1 MTLRGACFCDEA
13 VSLFY
18 KEIASLRSQHHV
30 IIVCSVQIMKKP
42 SYPLAIAEAVL
53 VNMIWATSFII
64 VKLVLDEISPLTIS
78 GLRYFIGALILLPFM
93 LREKSAPMSVKTW
106 GMLLVLGTAQY
117 AIGNGAVFW
126 SLEYLPAT
134 TVAFLMGTITISTL
148 IGGIFWLKE
157 IPTTM
162 QVIGIVVTLLGGTL
176 FFANGMQAGEKIG
189 IAIFFI
195 GMLGMTY
202 FSLVGRKVAR
212 AGAVSTLQLTG
223 VPLLLGGI
231 VTLLVAIPLEG
242 IPSASP
248 STWGLVLVL
257 AAVNT
262 ALGYFLYNHA
272 LQVLTAFQMNAV
284 LNLTPVWTAVF
295 GFFLLDE
302 RLGWM
307 QMLAIA
313 VVISG
318 VMLVQIKK
326 KERIA

>member
-1 MTLRGACFCDEA
+1 
-13 VSLFY
+13 
-18 KEIASLRSQHHV
+18 
-30 IIVCSVQIMKKP
+30 MKKP

-78 GLRYFIGALILLPFM
+78 GLRYFIGALILLPFI
-93 LREKSAPMSVKTW
+93 LREKNPKIPAKMWVT
-106 GMLLVLGTAQY
+106 LLILGIAQY
-117 AIGNGAVFW
+117 AIGNGAIFW

-134 TVAFLMGTITISTL
+134 TVSFLMGTITIATL

-157 IPTTM
+157 IPTSM
-162 QVIGIVVTLLGGTL
+162 QVIGIIVTLFGGTL
-176 FFANGMQAGEKIG
+176 FFAEGMAAGEKIG

-195 GMLGMTY
+195 GMLGITY
-202 FSLVGRKVAR
+202 FTVAGRKVAR
-212 AGAVSTLQLTG
+212 AGTVSTLQLTG

-231 VTLLVAIPLEG
+231 ETLLIAIPLEG
-242 IPSASP
+242 VPSASP
-248 STWGLVLVL
+248 SAWGLVLIL

-272 LQVLTAFQMNAV
+272 LQVLTAIQMNII
-284 LNLTPVWTAVF
+284 LNLTPVWTAIF

-326 KERIA
+326 KETSS

>member
-1 MTLRGACFCDEA
+1 
-13 VSLFY
+13 
-18 KEIASLRSQHHV
+18 
-30 IIVCSVQIMKKP
+30 MKKP

-78 GLRYFIGALILLPFM
+78 GLRYFIGALILLPFI
-93 LREKSAPMSVKTW
+93 LREKNPKISSKMW
-106 GMLLVLGTAQY
+106 GTLLILGIAQY
-117 AIGNGAVFW
+117 AIGNGAIFW

-134 TVAFLMGTITISTL
+134 TVSFLMGGITIATL
-148 IGGIFWLKE
+148 IGGVFWLKE
-157 IPTTM
+157 IPTKM
-162 QVIGIVVTLLGGTL
+162 QVIGIAVTLFGGTL
-176 FFANGMQAGEKIG
+176 FFANGMEAGEKLG
-189 IAIFFI
+189 LAIFFV
-195 GMLGMTY
+195 GMLGITY
-202 FSLVGRKVAR
+202 FTLAGRKIAR
-212 AGAVSTLQLTG
+212 EETVSTLQLTG

-231 VTLLVAIPLEG
+231 VTLLIAMPLEG

-257 AAVNT
+257 ATVNT

-272 LQVLTAFQMNAV
+272 LQVLTAIQMNV
-284 LNLTPVWTAVF
+284 ILNLTPVWTAIF

-326 KERIA
+326 KEVVPERRESEANPQSKDGATG

>member
-1 MTLRGACFCDEA
+1 
-13 VSLFY
+13 
-18 KEIASLRSQHHV
+18 
-30 IIVCSVQIMKKP
+30 
-42 SYPLAIAEAVL
+42 
-53 VNMIWATSFII
+53 MIWATSFII
-64 VKLVLDEISPLTIS
+64 VKLIINEISPLTIS

-93 LREKSAPMSVKTW
+93 LREKSGRLPFKTI
-106 GMLLVLGTAQY
+106 GLLLVLGIAQY
-117 AIGNGAVFW
+117 TIGNGAIFW
-126 SLEYLPAT
+126 SLQYLPAT
-134 TVAFLMGTITISTL
+134 TVSFLMGSITIATL

-157 IPTTM
+157 VPTSI
-162 QVIGIVVTLLGGTL
+162 QIVGIIVTLVGGTL
-176 FFANGMQAGEKIG
+176 FFADGIEAGEKIG
-189 IAIFFI
+189 LAIFVI
-195 GMLGMTY
+195 GMLGITY
-202 FSLVGRKVAR
+202 FTLAGRKVAR
-212 AGAVSTLQLTG
+212 AGAVTTLQLTG

-231 VTLLVAIPLEG
+231 VTLLIAIPIEG

-248 STWGLVLVL
+248 AAWGLVIVL

-272 LQVLTAFQMNAV
+272 LQVLTAIQMNII
-284 LNLTPVWTAVF
+284 LNLTPVWTAIF

-326 KERIA
+326 KETSS

>member
-1 MTLRGACFCDEA
+1 
-13 VSLFY
+13 
-18 KEIASLRSQHHV
+18 
-30 IIVCSVQIMKKP
+30 MKKP

-78 GLRYFIGALILLPFM
+78 GLRYFVGALILLPFI
-93 LREKSAPMSVKTW
+93 LREKNAKIPAKMW
-106 GMLLVLGTAQY
+106 GTLLILGIAQY
-117 AIGNGAVFW
+117 AIGNGAIFW

-134 TVAFLMGTITISTL
+134 TVSFLMGTITIATL

-157 IPTTM
+157 IPTKM
-162 QVIGIVVTLLGGTL
+162 QVSGIFVTLLGGTL
-176 FFANGMQAGEKIG
+176 FFANGMEAGEKLG
-189 IAIFFI
+189 LAIFFV
-195 GMLGMTY
+195 GMLGITY
-202 FSLVGRKVAR
+202 FTLAGRKIAR
-212 AGAVSTLQLTG
+212 EETVSTLQLTG

-231 VTLLVAIPLEG
+231 VTLLVAIPIEG

-257 AAVNT
+257 AALNT

-272 LQVLTAFQMNAV
+272 LQVLTAIQMNV
-284 LNLTPVWTAVF
+284 ILNLTPVWTAIF

-302 RLGWM
+302 RLGWV

-318 VMLVQIKK
+318 VMLVQVRKNNLTNS
-326 KERIA
+326 

>member
-1 MTLRGACFCDEA
+1 
-13 VSLFY
+13 
-18 KEIASLRSQHHV
+18 
-30 IIVCSVQIMKKP
+30 MKKP
-42 SYPLAIAEAVL
+42 SYTLAIAEAVL
-53 VNMIWATSFII
+53 TNIIWATSFII

-93 LREKSAPMSVKTW
+93 LREKGEKLTLKLW
-106 GMLLVLGTAQY
+106 GLLLILGIAQY
-117 AIGNGAVFW
+117 TIGNGAIFW
-126 SLEYLPAT
+126 SLEFLPAT
-134 TVAFLMGTITISTL
+134 TVSFLMGSITIATL

-157 IPTTM
+157 IPTKI
-162 QVIGIVVTLLGGTL
+162 QVIGIIVALVGGTL
-176 FFANGMQAGEKIG
+176 FFAEGIEAGEKIG
-189 IAIFFI
+189 LVIFFI
-195 GMLGMTY
+195 GMLGITY
-202 FSLVGRKVAR
+202 FTLAGRKVAR
-212 AGAVSTLQLTG
+212 AGTVSTLQLTG

-272 LQVLTAFQMNAV
+272 LQVLTAIQMNII
-284 LNLTPVWTAVF
+284 LSLTPVWTAIF

-307 QMLAIA
+307 QMLAMA

-318 VMLVQIKK
+318 VVLVQIKK
-326 KERIA
+326 KEH

>member
-1 MTLRGACFCDEA
+1 
-13 VSLFY
+13 
-18 KEIASLRSQHHV
+18 
-30 IIVCSVQIMKKP
+30 MKKP

-93 LREKSAPMSVKTW
+93 LREKGAGISRKMW
-106 GMLLVLGTAQY
+106 GMLLILGVSQY
-117 AIGNGAVFW
+117 AIGNGAIFW

-134 TVAFLMGTITISTL
+134 TVSFLMGSITIATL
-148 IGGIFWLKE
+148 IGGIFWLNE
-157 IPTTM
+157 IPTSM
-162 QVIGIVVTLLGGTL
+162 QIIGIVVTLLGGTL
-176 FFANGMQAGEKIG
+176 FFAEGMEAGEKTG
-189 IAIFFI
+189 LAIFFV
-195 GMLGMTY
+195 GMLGITY
-202 FSLVGRKVAR
+202 FTLAGRKVAR
-212 AGAVSTLQLTG
+212 EGMVSTLRLTG

-231 VTLLVAIPLEG
+231 VTLLIAIPIEG

-248 STWGLVLVL
+248 ATWSLVLVL

-272 LQVLTAFQMNAV
+272 LQVLTAIQMNII
-284 LNLTPVWTAVF
+284 LSLTPVWTAIF

-302 RLGWM
+302 RLGWI
-307 QMLAIA
+307 QMVAIA

-318 VMLVQIKK
+318 VILVQIKK
-326 KERIA
+326 KESALIE

>member
-1 MTLRGACFCDEA
+1 M
-13 VSLFY
+13 
-18 KEIASLRSQHHV
+18 Q
-30 IIVCSVQIMKKP
+30 KP
-42 SYPLAIAEAVL
+42 PYPLAIAEAVL

-93 LREKSAPMSVKTW
+93 LREKGEKLSPKTL
-106 GMLLVLGTAQY
+106 GLLLVLGITQY
-117 AIGNGAVFW
+117 TIGNGAIFW
-126 SLEYLPAT
+126 SLQYLPAT
-134 TVAFLMGTITISTL
+134 TVSFLMGSITIGTL
-148 IGGIFWLKE
+148 IGGILWLKE
-157 IPTTM
+157 VPSKI
-162 QVIGIVVTLLGGTL
+162 QLIGVFVALLGGAL
-176 FFANGMQAGEKIG
+176 FFSAGLEAGEKIG
-189 IAIFFI
+189 LVLFFV
-195 GMLGMTY
+195 GMLGITY
-202 FSLVGRKVAR
+202 FTLAGRKVAR
-212 AGAVSTLQLTG
+212 AGTVTTLRLTG

-231 VTLLVAIPLEG
+231 VTLLIAIPIEG

-272 LQVLTAFQMNAV
+272 LQVLTAIQMNII
-284 LNLTPVWTAVF
+284 LNLTPVWTAIF

-313 VVISG
+313 VVIVG

-326 KERIA
+326 KSSS

>member
-1 MTLRGACFCDEA
+1 
-13 VSLFY
+13 
-18 KEIASLRSQHHV
+18 
-30 IIVCSVQIMKKP
+30 MKRP

-53 VNMIWATSFII
+53 VNMIWATSFIF
-64 VKLVLDEISPLTIS
+64 VKLILDEISPLTIS

-93 LREKSAPMSVKTW
+93 LREKGEPLSIKTI
-106 GMLLVLGTAQY
+106 GLLLVLGIAQY
-117 AIGNGAVFW
+117 TVGNGAIFW

-134 TVAFLMGTITISTL
+134 TVSFLMGTITIATL
-148 IGGIFWLKE
+148 IGGVFWLKE
-157 IPTTM
+157 IPSSM
-162 QVIGIVVTLLGGTL
+162 QVLGIVVTLLGGTL
-176 FFANGMQAGEKIG
+176 FFAGGIEAGEKIG
-189 IAIFFI
+189 LMLFFI
-195 GMLGMTY
+195 GMLGITY
-202 FSLVGRKVAR
+202 FTLAGRKIAR
-212 AGAVSTLQLTG
+212 AGTVTTLQLTS

-231 VTLLVAIPLEG
+231 VTLLIAIPIEG

-248 STWGLVLVL
+248 TTWGLVLVL

-272 LQVLTAFQMNAV
+272 LQVLTAIQMNII
-284 LNLTPVWTAVF
+284 LNLTPVWTAIF

-326 KERIA
+326 KTSS